1 MYYLGIVTALACW
14 KIHYLWL
21 QIKWGRSLCMRTPS
35 FLGVYVSMCV
45 RVDVCASV
53 CVYVSICV
61 FLNTSK
67 GMMKKISKRIHKMRF
82 FKRSFHWRT
91 SFCTLCVRLMEPSL
105 VSWLWVETVFARLI
119 RDHSGD
125 SLMDFIFY
133 RL

>member
-14 KIHYLWL
+14 KIHYL
-21 QIKWGRSLCMRTPS
+21 QISKSSEADHSACVRPRVSVCKFRC
-35 FLGVYVSMCV
+35 VCVSMYV
-45 RVDVCASV
+45 LV

-67 GMMKKISKRIHKMRF
+67 WMMKKISKRIHEMRF
-82 FKRSFHWRT
+82 FKRTFHWRT
-91 SFCTLCVRLMEPSL
+91 PFCTLCARLMEPSL
-105 VSWLWVETVFARLI
+105 VSWLWVETVFAKLR

-133 RL
+133 RW